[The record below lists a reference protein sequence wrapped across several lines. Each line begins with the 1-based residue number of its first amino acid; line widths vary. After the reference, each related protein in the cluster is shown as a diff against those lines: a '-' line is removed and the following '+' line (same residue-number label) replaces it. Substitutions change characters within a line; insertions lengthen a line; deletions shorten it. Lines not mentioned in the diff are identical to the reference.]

1 MAVEYDSNGD
11 VVNKDPDGSLLALE
25 ITKGYGNAHTVLQVC
40 NVALSYLHSDLVTD
54 INDRSQASAIA
65 CVIHYNNSVTE
76 VISAADW
83 AFSTR
88 IKPLVVATGTYAN
101 VGWKYA
107 YVYPEHCIKIL
118 GIFTGSA
125 RVASNY
131 VDYEIGRNDG
141 DDINY
146 DNVIFTNLKDAL
158 IRETFHVQDGE
169 HWQADAL
176 RALEYKLASNIAMP
190 LLGPQVGSVMRKRFD
205 DIYKE
210 KVKES
215 WLSQVEGVMQ
225 LPFISD
231 TIAKARFI

>member
-11 VVNKDPDGSLLALE
+11 IINKDPEGSLLALE
-25 ITKGYGNAHTVLQVC
+25 ITHGLSDAHTVLMVC
-40 NVALSYLHSDLVTD
+40 NVALSYLHSELVTNID
-54 INDRSQASAIA
+54 DRTSASAIS

-83 AFSTR
+83 AFATR
-88 IKPLVVATGTYAN
+88 IQPLVAVTNNYPG

-107 YVYPEHCIKIL
+107 YKYPEHCIKVL

-125 RVASNY
+125 RIASNY
-131 VDYEIGRNDG
+131 VDYEIGRHAGN
-141 DDINY
+141 
-146 DNVIFTNLKDAL
+146 NVIFTDLKDAY
-158 IRETFHVQDGE
+158 IRETFHEQDGE

-176 RALEYKLASNIAMP
+176 RALEYKLASNMAMTI
-190 LLGPQVGSVMRKRFD
+190 LGTQIGSVIRKRLD
-205 DIYKE
+205 DVYKE

-225 LPFISD
+225 LQSSSD
-231 TIAKARFI
+231 TIANSRFI